1 MTKSIYKNFNR
12 KKIKS
17 KKSTNSKKIR
27 KNFTKY
33 LN

>member
-1 MTKSIYKNFNR
+1 MTKSIYINFNR
-12 KKIKS
+12 KKKLK

-27 KNFTKY
+27 KILQN